1 MKGPPLKNTINTRRR
16 LATLS
21 TGLAVVLLLFGLAA
35 VSVDWVGTY
44 LLPVVVAFVVLVVS
58 LGLLAWAII
67 TLYNKGNKIF

>member
-1 MKGPPLKNTINTRRR
+1 MKGPPLKNTINMRRR

-21 TGLAVVLLLFGLAA
+21 TVLAVVLLFGLAA

-58 LGLLAWAII
+58 LGLLAGAII
-67 TLYNKGNKIF
+67 TLYNKGNKIS